1 MVSLKHETGVVGF
14 FWVFTHWVLGFI
26 IADEAYKV
34 NWSQDNSR
42 AYGNIGFSMILG
54 VVGFTLVTA
63 VTVHSFFGIDYWMK
77 LKPIIQPQY
86 HQGVPSIT
94 FMSSMFPLVVLI
106 VNLTISTFGTKKRAG
121 GQKIWK
127 HSATNA
133 AHLEFKE
140 LLISLTVMD
149 STPSMF

>member
-94 FMSSMFPLVVLI
+94 FMMTTTTTTKRRLKKY
-106 VNLTISTFGTKKRAG
+106 NLD
-121 GQKIWK
+121 K
-127 HSATNA
+127 HNHETD
-133 AHLEFKE
+133 H
-140 LLISLTVMD
+140 
-149 STPSMF
+149 